1 MHLDML
7 MATAADFA
15 LLRRGRPIA
24 SGRWD
29 DVREVRAERDG
40 ENAFE
45 PVRLHLNLADV
56 SVFVASDDAPGWD
69 DFVDAATSALP
80 NLPPPNAW
88 FTEVAGK
95 QANVLLALPHAS
107 ERLNR

>member
-15 LLRRGRPIA
+15 LLRRGRPVA

-29 DVREVRAERDG
+29 DVHEVRAERAG
-40 ENAFE
+40 NNAFD
-45 PVRLHLNLADV
+45 PVRLQLRLTDG

-69 DFVDAATSALP
+69 DFVDAAASALP
-80 NLPPPNAW
+80 DLPPADAW
-88 FTEVAGK
+88 FIDAAG
-95 QANVLLALPHAS
+95 QQSNVVF
-107 ERLNR
+107 ERTR